1 MRLVTS
7 TPVFAGGQISGMP
20 KRGYH
25 HGNLRQALVDAALKL
40 IELRGPTG
48 FTLSE
53 AAKQA
58 GVTPAAVYRHF
69 EGREDLIAEAALQGY
84 EIFGDLMQFAYE
96 SGQPSAL
103 QAFEATGRAYLA
115 FARRYPGHYIAMF
128 ESGVQVNRTAA
139 LATVANRANAVLEQ
153 AATDLSQHIPEDK
166 RPPASMFSAHIWAL
180 SHGVVELFARNSPGR
195 ASPFPP
201 EDLLET
207 GIGIYLRGLGLIAPD
222 E

>member
-1 MRLVTS
+1 
-7 TPVFAGGQISGMP
+7 MP

-25 HGNLRQALVDAALKL
+25 HGNLRQALIEAALEL
-40 IELRGPTG
+40 IEARGPTG

-69 EGREDLIAEAALQGY
+69 DGREDLIAEAARQGY
-84 EIFGDLMQFAYE
+84 EIFADLMDFAYQ

-103 QAFEATGRAYLA
+103 KAFEATGRAYLA
-115 FARRYPGHYIAMF
+115 FARKYPGHYIAMF
-128 ESGVQVNRTAA
+128 ESGISVNRTPDLAA
-139 LATVANRANAVLEQ
+139 VAGRANAVLER
-153 AATDLSQHIPEDK
+153 AATDLSQHIPEDR

-195 ASPFPP
+195 ASPFPAD
-201 EDLLET
+201 DLLET
-207 GIGIYLRGLGLIAPD
+207 GIGIYLRGLGLVRPD

>member
-1 MRLVTS
+1 
-7 TPVFAGGQISGMP
+7 MP

-25 HGNLRQALVDAALKL
+25 HGNLRQALIEAALQL
-40 IELRGPTG
+40 IETRGPMG

-69 EGREDLIAEAALQGY
+69 DGREDLIAEAALQGY
-84 EIFGDLMQFAYE
+84 EIFADLMEFAYE
-96 SGQPSAL
+96 KGQPSAL
-103 QAFEATGRAYLA
+103 AAFSATGRAYLA
-115 FARRYPGHYIAMF
+115 FARKYPGHYIAMF
-128 ESGVQVNRTAA
+128 ESGISVNRTPELAA
-139 LATVANRANAVLEQ
+139 IAARASGVLEK

-195 ASPFPP
+195 ASPFPAD
-201 EDLLET
+201 DLLET
-207 GIGIYLRGLGLIAPD
+207 GIGIYLRGLGLVAGD

>member
-1 MRLVTS
+1 
-7 TPVFAGGQISGMP
+7 MP

-25 HGNLRQALVDAALKL
+25 HGNLRQALVDAALEL

-84 EIFGDLMQFAYE
+84 EMFADLMDYAYQ

-103 QAFEATGRAYLA
+103 AAFEATGRAYLA
-115 FARRYPGHYIAMF
+115 FARKHPGHYISMF
-128 ESGVQVNRTAA
+128 ESGISINRTPELAA
-139 LATVANRANAVLEQ
+139 AANRANGVLEK
-153 AATDLSQHIPEDK
+153 AAADLSQHIPADK
-166 RPPASMFSAHIWAL
+166 RPRIDVQRPHLGNEPRRRRTLRPQQPRPRQPLPARGPAGKRYRHIL
-180 SHGVVELFARNSPGR
+180 ARFGPGGAGQLRTRHSPV
-195 ASPFPP
+195 
-201 EDLLET
+201 
-207 GIGIYLRGLGLIAPD
+207 LRKTF
-222 E
+222 

>member
-1 MRLVTS
+1 MS
-7 TPVFAGGQISGMP
+7 

-25 HGNLRQALVDAALKL
+25 HGNLRQALVDAALQL

-84 EIFGDLMQFAYE
+84 EIFGDLMQYAYE

-115 FARRYPGHYIAMF
+115 FARKYPGHYIAMF
-128 ESGVQVNRTAA
+128 ESGVQINRTAA
-139 LATVANRANAVLEQ
+139 LASVANRANAVLEQ
-153 AATDLSQHIPEDK
+153 AATDLSQHIPAHK
-166 RPPASMFSAHIWAL
+166 RPPASMFSAHIWAM
-180 SHGVVELFARNSPGR
+180 SHGVVELFMRGAPG
-195 ASPFPP
+195 AKSPFPP
-201 EDLLET
+201 EDLLE
-207 GIGIYLRGLGLIAPD
+207 GRNVKPLRELMQLSMVKKVHTHV
-222 E
+222 

>member
-1 MRLVTS
+1 
-7 TPVFAGGQISGMP
+7 MP

-25 HGNLRQALVDAALKL
+25 HGNLRQALIDAALEL
-40 IELRGPTG
+40 IEVKGPMG

-69 EGREDLIAEAALQGY
+69 EGREDLISEAALQGY
-84 EIFGDLMQFAYE
+84 EIFADLMEYAYQ

-103 QAFEATGRAYLA
+103 SAFEATGRAYLA
-115 FARRYPGHYIAMF
+115 FARKHPGHYIAMF
-128 ESGVQVNRTAA
+128 ESGISVNRSPELAA
-139 LATVANRANAVLEQ
+139 QASRANEVLER

-166 RPPASMFSAHIWAL
+166 RPPAPMFSAHIWAM

-195 ASPFPP
+195 ASPYPP
-201 EDLLET
+201 DDLLET
-207 GIGIYLRGLGLIAPD
+207 GIGIYLRGLGLID
-222 E
+222 RDD

>member
-1 MRLVTS
+1 
-7 TPVFAGGQISGMP
+7 MP

-25 HGNLRQALVDAALKL
+25 HGNLRQALIDAALEL
-40 IELRGPTG
+40 IEVRGPTG

-84 EIFGDLMQFAYE
+84 EIFADLMEHAYE
-96 SGQPSAL
+96 KGQPSAL
-103 QAFEATGRAYLA
+103 AAFSATGRAYLA
-115 FARRYPGHYIAMF
+115 FAREYPGHYIAMF
-128 ESGVQVNRTAA
+128 ESGISVNRTPELAA
-139 LATVANRANAVLEQ
+139 IAARANAVLEK
-153 AATDLSQHIPEDK
+153 AATDLSQHIPADK
-166 RPPASMFSAHIWAL
+166 RPPASMFSAHIWAM

-195 ASPFPP
+195 ASPFPAD
-201 EDLLET
+201 DLLET
-207 GIGIYLRGLGLIAPD
+207 GIGIYLRGLGLIQPD